1 MGSIT
6 TNSCAASITV
16 DGGTDAAAIKNEA
29 VSLYCRTDF
38 FYIKAV
44 RIELLALRWL
54 IDLILS
60 IKKQ

>member
-29 VSLYCRTDF
+29 FSLYSRTDF

-54 IDLILS
+54 IDLILP
-60 IKKQ
+60 IKKL